1 MEKNNNKFYSLP
13 ELPYKYGALVPF
25 ISEKQLRIHHQKHHA
40 GYVAGINA
48 SFEKLKKA
56 REKNIDL
63 DMKSVLKN
71 QSFHLGGYLLH
82 SLFWNNLTPTND
94 EKGKPNGN
102 ILLAINNE
110 FGSFER
116 FQKEFTQTALSVE
129 GSGWAALAYCK
140 CTNRPIL
147 MQIEKHNV
155 NVYPSFKI
163 LLVLDVWEHAYY
175 IDYKNDREKYI
186 EAFWKVVNWKKVNER
201 FEGAMR

>member
-1 MEKNNNKFYSLP
+1 
-13 ELPYKYGALVPF
+13 
-25 ISEKQLRIHHQKHHA
+25 
-40 GYVAGINA
+40 
-48 SFEKLKKA
+48 
-56 REKNIDL
+56 
-63 DMKSVLKN
+63 
-71 QSFHLGGYLLH
+71 
-82 SLFWNNLTPTND
+82 
-94 EKGKPNGN
+94 
-102 ILLAINNE
+102 
-110 FGSFER
+110 FER